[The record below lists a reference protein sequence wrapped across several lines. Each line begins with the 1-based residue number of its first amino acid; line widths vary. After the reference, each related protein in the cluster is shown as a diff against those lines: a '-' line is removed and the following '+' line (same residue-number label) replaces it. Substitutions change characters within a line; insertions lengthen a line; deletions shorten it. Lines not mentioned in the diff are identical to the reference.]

1 MQNLRLTGLYYH
13 EGDGADNNYFCRWNF
28 ILSNGQES
36 AIKNDKVMVKHTL
49 PDKPIR
55 KVQMMVYND
64 SDYPA
69 LQGLKFFDEKNVLI
83 YEIGKHDK
91 SYLVKEVLL
100 KEDERIVGFWSTK
113 NWDGSAGHYD
123 LQLMIATLN

>member
-1 MQNLRLTGLYYH
+1 M
-13 EGDGADNNYFCRWNF
+13 A
-28 ILSNGQES
+28 
-36 AIKNDKVMVKHTL
+36 KHTL

-55 KVQMMVYND
+55 KVQMMVRNS
-64 SDYPA
+64 SDFA

-113 NWDGSAGHYD
+113 RLDGLAIHDD

>member
-1 MQNLRLTGLYYH
+1 MKH
-13 EGDGADNNYFCRWNF
+13 FCRWNF

-36 AIKNDKVMVKHTL
+36 AIKCDKVMAKHTL

-55 KVQMMVYND
+55 KVQMMVYNETD
-64 SDYPA
+64 EPT

-83 YEIGKHDK
+83 YEIGKQHE

-113 NWDGSAGHYD
+113 YDG
-123 LQLMIATLN
+123 